1 MTSHPPGGKPGTH
14 REGSHGR
21 QGTGLRFKGETV
33 TSVSSASSGPGPPCL
48 VSGPLRLTDVD
59 GRDIAHPDQV
69 GFWRGND
76 LAEGEPR

>member
-1 MTSHPPGGKPGTH
+1 
-14 REGSHGR
+14 
-21 QGTGLRFKGETV
+21 V
-33 TSVSSASSGPGPPCL
+33 TSVSSASSRPGPPCL